1 VQQLNAF
8 LLERLVGEL
17 RPQLVGGTFAGA
29 HTQRKG
35 ELVLR
40 FKTVE
45 DEVISLRVGFG
56 AQASYCVPVGPLKQ
70 KRQGTRAFF
79 EGQAG
84 QRVLGL
90 RQVAGERIWVIEL
103 HGGAHLILLLQGA
116 RGNVLLLE
124 GKRVAECFRKR
135 TEGTFNLPADVL
147 LPTAAAEWA
156 ERLAQHGGDRRRALP
171 AFDKLLWAK
180 VDELA
185 TDEPGGDWPA
195 LEAVLHQLRTGAI
208 SVDADTR
215 PPTLLL
221 AADSGYPSAR
231 SALGAWWAAL
241 QHQLSVLGQR
251 EAWQA
256 RLAEQQA
263 QLTRQRDS
271 LARTLESL
279 MAQRSPAELAN
290 LILAQLHRF
299 SANDT
304 RVQLDDFYLG
314 GTVSIH
320 LENGVNPQTHAEQ
333 LYAQQR
339 ADDARR
345 AALPAEIAFLTA
357 QLTELDTAQTQLT
370 TATDRDAAKAWLQ
383 RWSALLKQ
391 APLPQA
397 DIDRLP
403 YRRFRVEGYEV
414 RVGRSAADNDALT
427 LRHSRPSD
435 LWLHARAVAGSH
447 VLVVNPKSAEVP
459 EPVIERAAGLA
470 AWFSKQKGESLAAV
484 SVTERKYVRKGRRMA
499 PGQVRLERERVLMVA
514 PLDPATLG

>member
-1 VQQLNAF
+1 
-8 LLERLVGEL
+8 
-17 RPQLVGGTFAGA
+17 
-29 HTQRKG
+29 
-35 ELVLR
+35 
-40 FKTVE
+40 
-45 DEVISLRVGFG
+45 
-56 AQASYCVPVGPLKQ
+56 
-70 KRQGTRAFF
+70 
-79 EGQAG
+79 
-84 QRVLGL
+84 
-90 RQVAGERIWVIEL
+90 
-103 HGGAHLILLLQGA
+103 
-116 RGNVLLLE
+116 
-124 GKRVAECFRKR
+124 
-135 TEGTFNLPADVL
+135 
-147 LPTAAAEWA
+147 
-156 ERLAQHGGDRRRALP
+156 
-171 AFDKLLWAK
+171 
-180 VDELA
+180 
-185 TDEPGGDWPA
+185 
-195 LEAVLHQLRTGAI
+195 VLHRLRTGPI

-271 LARTLESL
+271 LSRTLEAL
-279 MAQRSPAELAN
+279 TAQRSPAELAN

-304 RVQLDDFYLG
+304 RVELDDFYLG

-320 LENGVNPQTHAEQ
+320 LEKGVNPQTHAEQ

-357 QLTELDTAQTQLT
+357 QLSELDSAQAQLT
-370 TATDRDAAKAWLQ
+370 AATDREAAKAWLQ

-397 DIDRLP
+397 YVDRLP
-403 YRRFRVEGYEV
+403 YRRFSIQGYEV

-447 VLVVNPKSAEVP
+447 VLIVNSKSAEVP

-514 PLDPATLG
+514 PLDPATLW

>member
-1 VQQLNAF
+1 MQQLNAF

-17 RPQLVGGTFAGA
+17 RPQLVGGTFAGT

-40 FKTVE
+40 FETV
-45 DEVISLRVGFG
+45 DNDVISLRVGFG
-56 AQASYCVPVGPLKQ
+56 ARASYCVPVGALKQ

-79 EGQAG
+79 ESQAG

-124 GKRVAECFRKR
+124 GERVAECFRKR
-135 TEGTFNLPADVL
+135 TEGTFSLPADVL
-147 LPTAAAEWA
+147 LPSTAAAWA
-156 ERLAQHGGDRRRALP
+156 ERLAQHGGDRRRAMP

-180 VDELA
+180 VDEV
-185 TDEPGGDWPA
+185 GGAWPA
-195 LEAVLHQLRTGAI
+195 LEAVLHQLRTGPI

-221 AADSGYPSAR
+221 AGESGYPTAR
-231 SALGAWWAAL
+231 TALNAWWSAY

-263 QLTRQRDS
+263 QLARQRDS
-271 LARTLESL
+271 LSRTLEAL
-279 MAQRSPAELAN
+279 TAQRSPAELAN
-290 LILAQLHRF
+290 LILAQVHRF
-299 SANDT
+299 SPGSRD
-304 RVQLDDFYLG
+304 VELDDFYLG
-314 GTVSIH
+314 GSVSVH
-320 LENGVNPQTHAEQ
+320 LEQGIPPQTHAEQ

-345 AALPAEIAFLTA
+345 AALPTEVAFLTA
-357 QLTELDTAQTQLT
+357 QLAELDTAQTQLT
-370 TATDRDAAKAWLQ
+370 AATDREAAKAWLQ

-427 LRHSRPSD
+427 LRHSRPRD